1 VASIVHST
9 APSLTR
15 SGLAR
20 NSTIS
25 EQTTGKGQILEFID
39 GATLKSSKIALGTWA
54 IGGWVWG
61 RNYCSRSG

>member
-1 VASIVHST
+1 
-9 APSLTR
+9 
-15 SGLAR
+15 LAR

-25 EQTTGKGQILEFID
+25 EQTTGKGHILEFID

-61 RNYCSRSG
+61 GTIAPEAVEESRRR